1 MKAAMTSCTP
11 KIALIVICGPTGIGK
26 TLAAIELA
34 EAFNGEIVGADSMQV
49 YRHMDIGTAKPT
61 PEEQR
66 RVPHHLIDV
75 ADPDEPFD
83 AARFS
88 TLARKAA
95 SALAGQ
101 GKLPVVA
108 GGTGLYIRAMLHGL
122 FEAQPSDRELRET
135 LNRQAEAEGTRALHQ
150 RLAAVDPQTA
160 QRIHPNDR
168 IRVLRA
174 LEIFT
179 LTGVP
184 LSEHHRGHAFSDS
197 PYAVLKIG
205 LTMDRPALYRR
216 IEQRVEA
223 MMALGLEEEVRRLLE
238 MGYGPQLKP
247 MQAIGYRHMVDR
259 IEGRLS
265 RKEAVETLKRDTRRF
280 AKRQFTWFNADP
292 DIRWYEPSQIE
303 AMRSAVGAFLAA
315 WSAESK
321 DDLR

>member
-1 MKAAMTSCTP
+1 MAPRTP
-11 KIALIVICGPTGIGK
+11 KTAIIVVCGPTGIGK
-26 TLAAIELA
+26 TSAAIELA
-34 EAFNGEIVGADSMQV
+34 EAFKGEIIGADSMQV

-66 RVPHHLIDV
+66 RVRHHLVDV

-95 SALAGQ
+95 AALADQ
-101 GKLPVVA
+101 GKIPVVA

-122 FEAQPSDRELRET
+122 FEARPSDRELRET
-135 LNRQAEAEGTRALHQ
+135 LRREAEAAGTQALHR
-150 RLAAVDPQTA
+150 RLAKADPQTA
-160 QRIHPNDR
+160 RRIHPNDR
-168 IRVLRA
+168 VRVVRA
-174 LEIFT
+174 LEVFT

-184 LSEHHRGHAFSDS
+184 ICEHHRRHAFSDA

-205 LTMDRPALYRR
+205 LTMDRPILYRR

-223 MMALGLEEEVRRLLE
+223 MMAQGLEAEVRRLLE

-247 MQAIGYRHMVDR
+247 MQAIGYRHMVDQ
-259 IEGRLS
+259 IQGRLS
-265 RKEAVETLKRDTRRF
+265 PKAAVETLKRDTRRF

-292 DIRWYEPSQIE
+292 EIQWFEPDRTE
-303 AMRSAVGAFLAA
+303 AMRTAAEAFLAGK
-315 WSAESK
+315 S
-321 DDLR
+321 DR